1 MCSMGRV
8 NWFLYYSITQNRSEK
23 ERTVQAVLSAA
34 SIYYTGIKA
43 HVIKKATGDFKVGP
57 KASEYSSYF
66 LSITASPFIRLLFTL
81 SLGGKT

>member
-1 MCSMGRV
+1 MYSRGRV
-8 NWFLYYSITQNRSEK
+8 NMFLYYSTSQNRSEE

-57 KASEYSSYF
+57 NASEYSSYF
-66 LSITASPFIRLLFTL
+66 L
-81 SLGGKT
+81 